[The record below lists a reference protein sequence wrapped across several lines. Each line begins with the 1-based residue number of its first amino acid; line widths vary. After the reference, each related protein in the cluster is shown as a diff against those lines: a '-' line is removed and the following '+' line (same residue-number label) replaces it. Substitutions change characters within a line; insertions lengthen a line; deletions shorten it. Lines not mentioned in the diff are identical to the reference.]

1 MVLPH
6 LTFIWD
12 GVGRHLCTGTDLL
25 KSPAIK
31 APLGVKW
38 RSRLAA
44 RRQVAARVVVS
55 TFLVVFACLLTL
67 GASAGSAAAETR
79 SLKIHFVHTG
89 EKAVITYK
97 RNGRYDPKGLKQL
110 NNILRDWRRNE
121 PTRMDPRLFDL
132 VWEVYRRAGA
142 SGYITAVSGYRSPA
156 TNSMLRSRSK
166 GVAKESQHMQGTAMD
181 FYIPGVPL
189 KTLREIGMKLQVGG
203 VGYYP
208 NSGSPFVHMDVAGVR
223 AWPRM
228 SRQELVRLFPDGKTV
243 HIPSDGKP
251 LPGYHQALA
260 EYKKRLSSKQQIMI
274 AEAEQS
280 PRPRKNLFAMLF
292 GGGDEDEGEDVVAP
306 AERPTLVAAR
316 SAPQPEPTL
325 EPAPPPPPA
334 LTAAPEPDT
343 AVAALNAPVP
353 LSRPSVRAQPADGSL
368 AVALYSPN
376 RSPAQDALN
385 QVATAEP
392 SPAAEE
398 NYADLQ
404 SYKIPVPTLLGQ
416 RGMRGDAE
424 RDVLTASVSPEM
436 MNGLNGTAS
445 DVPVPLVRPA
455 IAEALLASA
464 DVAAEA
470 EVDEIEQAIL
480 SPEAAAAIEQA
491 NALPGEQTMAA
502 SDAVT
507 EVVPAAKPAAGQP
520 ALYAVPSTKPE
531 PKVQVAAL
539 QPKRSPADFGDVF
552 DAPKPNV
559 SYVSAGLPAKG
570 DRPTEVE
577 ARAARVAMQG
587 GTGLT
592 KDMIANWALNEERF
606 EKSSKPVK
614 APRVVSR
621 TLTTEPSEVYT
632 VGFKSNA
639 VAVDPARFGAPANR

>member
-1 MVLPH
+1 MM
-6 LTFIWD
+6 
-12 GVGRHLCTGTDLL
+12 
-25 KSPAIK
+25 
-31 APLGVKW
+31 
-38 RSRLAA
+38 
-44 RRQVAARVVVS
+44 
-55 TFLVVFACLLTL
+55 FACLLTL
-67 GASAGSAAAETR
+67 GTSASSASAETR

-97 RNGRYDPKGLKQL
+97 RNGRYDAKGLKQL
-110 NNILRDWRRNE
+110 NNIVRDWRRNE

-142 SGYITAVSGYRSPA
+142 SGYITVVSGYRSPA

-166 GVAKESQHMQGTAMD
+166 GVAKESQHMKGTAMD

-208 NSGSPFVHMDVAGVR
+208 KSGSPFVHMDVAGVR

-228 SRQELVRLFPDGKTV
+228 SRQELARLFPDGKTV

-251 LPGYHQALA
+251 LPGYQQALA

-280 PRPRKNLFAMLF
+280 SRPRKNLFAMLF
-292 GGGDEDEGEDVVAP
+292 GGGDEDEGEDVVTP

-316 SAPQPEPTL
+316 SAPPAPEPFA
-325 EPAPPPPPA
+325 EPAPPPPPPV
-334 LTAAPEPDT
+334 LTAAPEAET
-343 AVAALNAPVP
+343 AVAALTAPVP

-385 QVATAEP
+385 EVSVAEP
-392 SPAAEE
+392 SPTTEE
-398 NYADLQ
+398 TFADLQ
-404 SYKIPVPTLLGQ
+404 SYKIPVPTLLGP

-424 RDVLTASVSPEM
+424 TDVMTASVSPEV
-436 MNGLNGTAS
+436 MNGLDAEES
-445 DVPVPLVRPA
+445 SVPVPLVRPA
-455 IAEALLASA
+455 VAENLLASA

-491 NALPGEQTMAA
+491 NALPDEQTMAA
-502 SDAVT
+502 SETVPSAVPT
-507 EVVPAAKPAAGQP
+507 APDAGQP
-520 ALYAVPSTKPE
+520 ALYAVPATKPE

-539 QPKRSPADFGDVF
+539 QPKRAPADFGDVF

-559 SYVSAGLPAKG
+559 SYVNAGLPAKG
-570 DRPTEVE
+570 DRPTEAE
-577 ARAARVAMQG
+577 AQAARVAMQG
-587 GTGLT
+587 GTSLT
-592 KDMIANWALNEERF
+592 KDMIATWALNSEGV
-606 EKSSKPVK
+606 EKTSKPVK

-621 TLTTEPSEVYT
+621 TLTTEPSEVYA

-639 VAVDPARFGAPANR
+639 VAVDPARFGAPATR

>member
-1 MVLPH
+1 M
-6 LTFIWD
+6 
-12 GVGRHLCTGTDLL
+12 
-25 KSPAIK
+25 
-31 APLGVKW
+31 KW
-38 RSRLAA
+38 RSRWAA
-44 RRQVAARVVVS
+44 RRQVAARLVVS
-55 TFLVVFACLLTL
+55 TFLVIFACLLTL
-67 GASAGSAAAETR
+67 GASAGSASAESR

-121 PTRMDPRLFDL
+121 PTKMDPRLFDL

-142 SGYITAVSGYRSPA
+142 SGYITVVSGYRSPA
-156 TNSMLRSRSK
+156 TNAMLRSRSK

-251 LPGYHQALA
+251 LPGYQQALA

-274 AEAEQS
+274 ADAQES
-280 PRPRKNLFAMLF
+280 PRRQKNLFAMLF
-292 GGGDEDEGEDVVAP
+292 GGGDEDEGEDVALP

-316 SAPQPEPTL
+316 SAPSAPEPVMA
-325 EPAPPPPPA
+325 EPAPPPPPVV
-334 LTAAPEPDT
+334 TATPEAEI

-353 LSRPSVRAQPADGSL
+353 LSRPSVRTQPTDGSL

-376 RSPAQDALN
+376 RSPAQEALT
-385 QVATAEP
+385 QVATAEAP
-392 SPAAEE
+392 PAATEE
-398 NYADLQ
+398 TFADLQ
-404 SYKIPVPTLLGQ
+404 SYTIPVPTLLGP

-424 RDVLTASVSPEM
+424 TEVMTASVSPDVV
-436 MNGLNGTAS
+436 NGLDGEAAN
-445 DVPVPLVRPA
+445 VPVPLVRPA

-464 DVAAEA
+464 DGAAEA
-470 EVDEIEQAIL
+470 EVDEVEQAIL
-480 SPEAAAAIEQA
+480 SPEAAVAIEQA
-491 NALPGEQTMAA
+491 NAPDEPTAVAEAAPATMPQAEP
-502 SDAVT
+502 DADL
-507 EVVPAAKPAAGQP
+507 P
-520 ALYAVPSTKPE
+520 ALYAVPSQKPQ
-531 PKVQVAAL
+531 PNVQVAAL
-539 QPKRSPADFGDVF
+539 QPKPSAPEFGDVF
-552 DAPKPNV
+552 DTPKPTV

-570 DRPTEVE
+570 GRPTEVE
-577 ARAARVAMQG
+577 ARAARTAMQG

-592 KDMIANWALNEERF
+592 KDMIANWALSSERF
-606 EKSSKPVK
+606 ETSSKPVK

-621 TLTTEPSEVYT
+621 TLTTEPSEVYA
-632 VGFKSNA
+632 VGFKSGTA
-639 VAVDPARFGAPANR
+639 AVDPARFGAPATQ

>member
-1 MVLPH
+1 M
-6 LTFIWD
+6 
-12 GVGRHLCTGTDLL
+12 
-25 KSPAIK
+25 
-31 APLGVKW
+31 
-38 RSRLAA
+38 
-44 RRQVAARVVVS
+44 
-55 TFLVVFACLLTL
+55 FACLLTL
-67 GASAGSAAAETR
+67 GASAGSASAETR

-97 RNGRYDPKGLKQL
+97 RNGRYDAKGLKQL

-121 PTRMDPRLFDL
+121 PTKMDPRLFDL

-142 SGYITAVSGYRSPA
+142 SGYITVVSGYRSPA
-156 TNSMLRSRSK
+156 TNAMLRSRSK

-189 KTLREIGMKLQVGG
+189 KTLREIGMKLQAGG

-228 SRQELVRLFPDGKTV
+228 SRAELVRLFPDGKTV

-251 LPGYHQALA
+251 LPGYQQALA

-274 AEAEQS
+274 ADAEQS

-292 GGGDEDEGEDVVAP
+292 GGGDEDEAEDVVTP
-306 AERPTLVAAR
+306 AERPSLVAAR
-316 SAPQPEPTL
+316 SAPPAPEPMA
-325 EPAPPPPPA
+325 EPAPPPPPV
-334 LTAAPEPDT
+334 LTATPEAET

-353 LSRPSVRAQPADGSL
+353 LSRPSLRTQPSDGSL

-376 RSPAQDALN
+376 RSPAQEALN
-385 QVATAEP
+385 QVATAEVQP
-392 SPAAEE
+392 TAEE
-398 NYADLQ
+398 SYADLQ
-404 SYKIPVPTLLGQ
+404 SYKIPVPTLLGP

-424 RDVLTASVSPEM
+424 PDVMTASVAPDV
-436 MNGLNGTAS
+436 MNGLNGVS
-445 DVPVPLVRPA
+445 NVPVPLVRPA

-464 DVAAEA
+464 DGIDEA
-470 EVDEIEQAIL
+470 EVDEVEQAIL

-491 NALPGEQTMAA
+491 NALPDEQTMAA
-502 SDAVT
+502 SEAVP
-507 EVVPAAKPAAGQP
+507 EVVPTTKPDAGQP
-520 ALYAVPSTKPE
+520 ALYAVPSQKPE

-539 QPKRSPADFGDVF
+539 QPKRSPAEFGDVF
-552 DAPKPNV
+552 DAPKPTV

-570 DRPTEVE
+570 ARPTEAE
-577 ARAARVAMQG
+577 ARAARTAMQG

-592 KDMIANWALNEERF
+592 KDMIANWALSSDHF
-606 EKSSKPVK
+606 EKTSKPVK

-621 TLTTEPSEVYT
+621 TLTTEPSETYA
-632 VGFKSNA
+632 VGFKSGT
-639 VAVDPARFGAPANR
+639 VAVDPARFGTPATQ